1 MKLTKTQ
8 MRKIRAV
15 VKRAF
20 GVHASVDTVSNSD
33 KYMFDGWT
41 VFVSLFNRDFKVYFN
56 AACDF
61 ASVSNGTGAVTIQC
75 P

>member
-41 VFVSLFNRDFKVYFN
+41 VFVSLFNTRPPPGGVD
-56 AACDF
+56 
-61 ASVSNGTGAVTIQC
+61 
-75 P
+75 